1 LIGFFGQTTYCTEE
15 EEKKKNKKQE
25 QKART
30 KGKIEK
36 DYK

>member
-1 LIGFFGQTTYCTEE
+1 LDFLDKRRIALKK
-15 EEKKKNKKQE
+15 KKKNRKKKE

>member
-1 LIGFFGQTTYCTEE
+1 LDFLDKRRIAL
-15 EEKKKNKKQE
+15 KKKKRNKKKE

-30 KGKIEK
+30 KEKIEK

>member
-15 EEKKKNKKQE
+15 EEEKQKKKE

-30 KGKIEK
+30 KEKIEK